1 VRAGEVLSV
10 LDALQ
15 AKGLRVWLDGGWGVD
30 ALLEEET
37 RTHQDVDLVVELE
50 ALSDVMDTLG
60 GLGFDLVEDDVP
72 TRAVMR
78 ATDGRQVDPHPV
90 SFATDGTGWQRGA
103 SPDGSDCAYP
113 PSGFGQGR
121 ILDRV
126 VPCLAPG
133 LQLEHHRGYDPRDR
147 DRADMAHL
155 ANRFGLSRA
164 DPY

>member
-1 VRAGEVLSV
+1 VLSV

-78 ATDGRQVDPHPV
+78 ATDGRQVDLHPV
-90 SFATDGTGWQRGA
+90 SFATDGT
-103 SPDGSDCAYP
+103 DGSAAPLPMD
-113 PSGFGQGR
+113 R
-121 ILDRV
+121 IART
-126 VPCLAPG
+126 
-133 LQLEHHRGYDPRDR
+133 R
-147 DRADMAHL
+147 HL
-155 ANRFGLSRA
+155 ASARA
-164 DPY
+164 AS